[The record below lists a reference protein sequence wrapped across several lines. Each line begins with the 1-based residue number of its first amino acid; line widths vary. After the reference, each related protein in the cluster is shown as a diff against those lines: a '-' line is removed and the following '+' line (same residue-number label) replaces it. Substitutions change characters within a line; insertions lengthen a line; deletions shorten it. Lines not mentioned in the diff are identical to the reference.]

1 MPTSVTLIPTITVAG
16 LEAAFN
22 AQGTGI
28 ELPITHIGF
37 GTGAY
42 VPTGDEEALVAEV
55 TRVTIAGG
63 GKTSPTS
70 IQVYAQ
76 TEAPAGAPFWCNEL
90 GFYSNSTLVAVFSRT
105 TSPILYISDV
115 IVTAV
120 TYALGLAAIPP
131 NVVTVTVDP
140 SASAA
145 LAALGAHIADP
156 NAHLQ
161 YVPRLNG
168 IGVYDATLT
177 YGLSAVVIGDDGKV
191 YESVQ
196 ANNTANTPS
205 TSPTWWGVPRV
216 GTAPSGD
223 VSDKAASTAF
233 LFALIG
239 ALNGIASLDGTGKVP
254 ISQIPAAILG
264 ALNYQGTWNAST
276 NTPALASGAGSK
288 GFYYKVSVAGS
299 TTIDGN
305 SQWNI
310 GDLIAFNGGT
320 WDKFDGISSEV
331 VSVFGRTG
339 TVSLLLADVLTALGF
354 TPANKAGDSFSGT
367 VQMLNGSE
375 ILFQGAGNTY
385 SASLRGDVSGIVG
398 FINNAGSAWNLQIE
412 DDGTVVFPRARPS
425 WAGLTPW
432 DNGNF
437 TPGNYQPLS
446 GAWNTGNFNPSGYQ
460 PLSGAWNTGNF
471 NPSGYQPLSGAWNT
485 GNLQP
490 TTLNGIGCFAVIQQ
504 SGWSGSWG
512 AGNTGTFGAPGTW
525 MLTSTTQV
533 SGDNFGIGV
542 RIS

>member
-1 MPTSVTLIPTITVAG
+1 MPTSVTLVPTITIAG
-16 LEAAFN
+16 LEAALN

-42 VPTGDEEALVAEV
+42 VPNGDEEALVAEV
-55 TRVTIAGG
+55 IRVSIAGG

-70 IQVYAQ
+70 VQVYAQ
-76 TEAPAGAPFWCNEL
+76 TEAPTGAPFWCSEL

-131 NVVTVTVDP
+131 NTVTVTVDP

-145 LAALGAHIADP
+145 LAALGVHIADP

-168 IGVYDATLT
+168 IGVYDPTLT

-239 ALNGIASLDGTGKVP
+239 ALNGIASLDATGKVP
-254 ISQIPAAILG
+254 ISQLPAAILG

-299 TTIDGN
+299 TAIDGN
-305 SQWNI
+305 SQWNV
-310 GDLIAFNGGT
+310 GDLIAFNGTT

-339 TVSLLLADVLTALGF
+339 SVTLLLADVLTALGF
-354 TPANKAGDSFSGT
+354 TPANRAGDSFTGQ
-367 VQMLNGSE
+367 VGIKNGNQLWLQSA
-375 ILFQGAGNTY
+375 AGY
-385 SASLRGDVSGIVG
+385 SASLRADDSGMVG
-398 FINNAGSAWNLQIE
+398 FINQAGNAFNLE
-412 DDGTVVFPRARPS
+412 LSDAGVLSLPRARPN

-437 TPGNYQPLS
+437 
-446 GAWNTGNFNPSGYQ
+446 NPS
-460 PLSGAWNTGNF
+460 S
-471 NPSGYQPLSGAWNT
+471 YQPLSGAWNT

-490 TTLNGIGCFAVIQQ
+490 LSYGGIGSFIVVQQ
-504 SGWSGSWG
+504 SGWSGTWG
-512 AGNTGTFGAPGTW
+512 NGNTGTYSGYSGTW
-525 MLTSTTQV
+525 LLTSATQV
-533 SGDNFGIGV
+533 SGDNFGIAV
-542 RIS
+542 RIA